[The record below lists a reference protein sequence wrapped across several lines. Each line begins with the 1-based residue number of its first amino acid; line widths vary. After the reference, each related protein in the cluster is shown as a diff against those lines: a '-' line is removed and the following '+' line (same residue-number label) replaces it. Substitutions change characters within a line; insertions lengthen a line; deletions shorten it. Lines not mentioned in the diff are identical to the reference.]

1 MGGTRIT
8 TNVYFSNCINRVWPS
23 FQWTNAQG
31 NVGVLLHD
39 ESNAFIE
46 IPSYSWVVS
55 EPDGQTFIDVTVSAR
70 NANRDFDNFF
80 LSGQS
85 KNIRSYTI
93 FELRYFGD
101 LSNYPAGTYRS
112 SLIFSAHE
120 Y

>member
-1 MGGTRIT
+1 MGSRIT

-39 ESNAFIE
+39 ESNVFIE
-46 IPSYSWVVS
+46 IPYFNWVGS
-55 EPDGQTFIDVTVSAR
+55 EPDGQTFVDISAPAR
-70 NANRDFDNFF
+70 TANTNFDTYFRP
-80 LSGQS
+80 GQS

-101 LSNYPAGTYRS
+101 RSNYPAGTYRS

-120 Y
+120 F